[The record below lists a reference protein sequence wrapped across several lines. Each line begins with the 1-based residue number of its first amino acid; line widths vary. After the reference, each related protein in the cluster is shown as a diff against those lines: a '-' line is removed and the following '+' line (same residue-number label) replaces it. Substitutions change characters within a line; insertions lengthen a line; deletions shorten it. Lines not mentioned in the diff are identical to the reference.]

1 MKASTLWVYPNIT
14 FDLYLAIPWVLTKM
28 NADLLLINDGLPSKL
43 WYDTFKTSF
52 TDREIEYKV
61 PMVHHFCVILNLAN
75 SLVTRLFYVKEQVI
89 SILLAWLAFVYD

>member
-1 MKASTLWVYPNIT
+1 
-14 FDLYLAIPWVLTKM
+14 M

-52 TDREIEYKV
+52 TDGEIEYKV

-75 SLVTRLFYVKEQVI
+75 SLATRLFYVKEQVI